1 MVPQCLNQFSWA
13 MLKNSWAELSL
24 NKQGK
29 GLTLQGGAG
38 ALLSNAGLCLN
49 LSKGLAQV
57 QG

>member
-1 MVPQCLNQFSWA
+1 
-13 MLKNSWAELSL
+13 MLKTSWAELSL

-38 ALLSNAGLCLN
+38 ALLSNEGLCLN